1 MNALRIQLSGL
12 RVDGPKLTPAELPLF
27 GGLNVITGASDT
39 GKTYICGLVDYLLGA
54 SKLPDDNPMSQ
65 PYERALL
72 GLGLRDGVQKTVCRE
87 FRDDSVKLFDCP
99 LARYASTEPFIEV
112 SSVHQTGSTKSLSH
126 FLLSQIDLTG
136 RQVRR
141 NKSGEKSSLT
151 FRHVA
156 HLVIVDE
163 ERIISKISPALSGQW
178 IKSTEEQSVF
188 RLFLTG
194 AEEVTSVSPNLKR
207 DERTQLQGEQV
218 VLQNLLDARVKKLNS
233 IIANPAE
240 IDASWEKVSAAIQ
253 DASAFVAATREKI
266 SLLENNRAD
275 QWNELQ
281 KAKSRR
287 LYLNEQAK
295 RLELLREFYV
305 SDRARLM
312 LLLEAGHAYQAIDDG
327 KCAVCGSVPEANGDR
342 EVDKFQLGCST
353 ELAKIE
359 VLQRDLEQ
367 GQEELKDELA
377 ALEWR
382 IGKLDQNTEAL
393 DRELQTTLRAQNE
406 AGRGNLSELIAAKER
421 LIEARGLATE
431 VAEFTARLAEINQ
444 QLVPVAPVA
453 KTKKP
458 ATSDKN
464 EMTDAFCAEVAAT
477 LKKWK
482 FPFKG
487 AVQLDP
493 ESCDLVIDDQK
504 RGSFGK
510 GYRALTHAA
519 FTVSLMRHCRQHNI
533 PHPGFVLLDTPLNPL
548 RGPDGPD
555 DTKVNDDMKR
565 AFFEDL
571 VADKGDDQIIVFEN
585 SEPPAEIRGR
595 INYVHFSRNLAVGR
609 YGFFPRR

>member
-1 MNALRIQLSGL
+1 MSTLRIQLSGL
-12 RVDGPKLTPAELPLF
+12 RVDGPNLAPAELPLH

-39 GKTYICGLVDYLLGA
+39 GKTYVCGLVDYLLGA
-54 SKLPDDNPMSQ
+54 SMLPDDNPMSQ
-65 PYERALL
+65 PYDQALL
-72 GLGLRDGVQKTVCRE
+72 ELGLRDGVYKTVYRG

-99 LARYASTEPFIEV
+99 ISRYAATEPFIEV
-112 SSVHQTGSTKSLSH
+112 SSVHKTGSTKSLSH

-141 NKSGEKSSLT
+141 NKKGEKSALT

-163 ERIISKISPALSGQW
+163 ERIISKISPAMSGQW
-178 IKSTEEQSVF
+178 TKPTEEQSVL

-194 AEEVTSVSPNLKR
+194 AEEESSVVPDLNR

-233 IIANPAE
+233 IISNPAE

-253 DASAFVAATREKI
+253 DATAFVAATREKI

-312 LLLEAGHAYQAIDDG
+312 LLLEAGRAYQAINDG
-327 KCAVCGSVPEANGDR
+327 TCAVCGSVPEASGDR
-342 EVDKFQLGCST
+342 EVDKFQLGCAT

-367 GQEELKDELA
+367 GQAELKDELA
-377 ALEWR
+377 ALEKLIW
-382 IGKLDQNTEAL
+382 KLDQNTVAL

-406 AGRGNLSELIAAKER
+406 AGRGNLSDLIAAKER
-421 LIEARGLATE
+421 LIEARSLAAE
-431 VAEFTARLAEINQ
+431 VTEFTARIAEINQ
-444 QLVPVAPVA
+444 QLVPVATAA

-458 ATSDKN
+458 ATADKDK
-464 EMTDAFCAEVAAT
+464 MTEAFCAEVAAT

-482 FPFKG
+482 FPFNG
-487 AVQLDP
+487 VVQLDP

-533 PHPGFVLLDTPLNPL
+533 PHPGFVLLDSPLNPL
-548 RGPDGPD
+548 RGPDGLD

-571 VADKGDDQIIVFEN
+571 AADNGGDQIIVFEN
-585 SEPPAEIRGR
+585 SEPPVEIRGR
-595 INYVHFSRNLAVGR
+595 INYVHFSRNSAVGR
-609 YGFFPRR
+609 YGFFPQR